1 MNEYN
6 LKLIQ
11 IKIQIYQIWICLF
24 GFWIR
29 LDWTKGDR
37 EPLVEVYALLCATLV
52 NCAFIYL
59 FSPIHAFLFYA
70 RLGRRS
76 CKKATRNKTELLN
89 KCIKQSPSLTP
100 VIHSFTFMLL
110 EPRAEGLFDFTEMIG
125 SYPSL
130 TKQYYWHK
138 SDDRS
143 WMW

>member
-1 MNEYN
+1 M
-6 LKLIQ
+6 
-11 IKIQIYQIWICLF
+11 
-24 GFWIR
+24 
-29 LDWTKGDR
+29 
-37 EPLVEVYALLCATLV
+37 
-52 NCAFIYL
+52 

-110 EPRAEGLFDFTEMIG
+110 EPRAEGLFDFTEIIG

-130 TKQYYWHK
+130 TKQYY
-138 SDDRS
+138 
-143 WMW
+143 